1 MQLKGG
7 FGLCRLFLRAIE
19 SPSED
24 HENDE
29 KKAAWVRGAYR
40 SKNPRPCKG
49 ALVDVSDRF
58 HRSFPGSCPPK
69 NTNERGD
76 GSVQKPHTSFILARN
91 ESFSWRRTSNRYQL
105 SLIHPALESR
115 SRQPATPPYHSA
127 SHLSRNPQ

>member
-40 SKNPRPCKG
+40 SKNPARAKERWLTCQTDST
-49 ALVDVSDRF
+49 VRF
-58 HRSFPGSCPPK
+58 QVRVHRRIQTNAETGLFKNPTLPSYLLGMNRFPGVAHPIDIS
-69 NTNERGD
+69 
-76 GSVQKPHTSFILARN
+76 SV
-91 ESFSWRRTSNRYQL
+91 
-105 SLIHPALESR
+105 
-115 SRQPATPPYHSA
+115 
-127 SHLSRNPQ
+127 